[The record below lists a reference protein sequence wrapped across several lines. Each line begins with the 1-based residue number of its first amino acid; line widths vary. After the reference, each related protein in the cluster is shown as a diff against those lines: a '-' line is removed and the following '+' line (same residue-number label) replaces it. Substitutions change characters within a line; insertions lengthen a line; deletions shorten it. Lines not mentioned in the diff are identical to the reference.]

1 MSDKEDTPIGISRI
15 DNERNGTHGYL
26 VYLQRRGQIFS
37 KHFSDGICGSRE
49 LAYKAACTYRNTVTQ
64 NHQGLT
70 RAEYARIVRK
80 NNVSGVPGVC
90 KYGHTHWVAFW
101 PTALGKR
108 KQAKFSIAR
117 YGEEHAFALAVAA
130 RQRALESLTEPY
142 TRTAK
147 TKSRRRLRAK
157 PIFVI
162 PNPRIRRVAI
172 LRYRLRVEL
181 HDERVIAVPLSWF
194 PALLKASP
202 ENRQQWAISE
212 TGDSIVWEKLG
223 LVIAPAQLLRIA

>member
-1 MSDKEDTPIGISRI
+1 MSDKEDTPTGISRI
-15 DNERNGTHGYL
+15 DNDRNGTHGYL
-26 VYLQRRGQIFS
+26 VHLQRRGQVFS

-49 LAYKAACTYRNTVTQ
+49 LAYRAACTYRNTIIQ

-90 KYGHTHWVAFW
+90 KYGHTYWVAFW
-101 PTALGKR
+101 PTVFGKR
-108 KQAKFSIAR
+108 KQTKFSITR

-130 RQRALESLTEPY
+130 RQRALEFLTEPY

-147 TKSRRRLRAK
+147 TNSRRRLRAK
-157 PIFVI
+157 PSATLD
-162 PNPRIRRVAI
+162 PRIRRVAI

-181 HDERVIAVPLSWF
+181 HDERVIAVPLSWC
-194 PALLKASP
+194 PALLKAPP
-202 ENRQQWAISE
+202 EDRQQWAITE

-223 LVIAPAQLLRIA
+223 LAITAAQLLRTA